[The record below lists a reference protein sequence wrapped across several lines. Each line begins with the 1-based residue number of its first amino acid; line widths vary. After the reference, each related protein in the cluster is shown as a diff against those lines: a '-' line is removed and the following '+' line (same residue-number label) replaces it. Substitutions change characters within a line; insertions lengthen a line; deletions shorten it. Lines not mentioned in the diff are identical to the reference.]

1 LTLATTALAILAALA
16 HGTAV
21 TSVTTRLSL
30 RNTAALR
37 PVAPRLRRV
46 LAGLTIARR
55 LASVAA
61 FALAGRMTLA
71 IPALDTRRTVTCTM
85 PMLAIARC
93 MTLAIATIATRRAI
107 PSTMLVFAAA
117 GGVTLAV
124 QAIATRRTI
133 SCTMLMLAAAGGMT
147 LAIPAI
153 AKRRAISCAM
163 LMLAAAGGMILAIPA
178 LTARR
183 TVTCTMLVL
192 AIPPGRAAITT
203 ATLVAAITARCTAA
217 RPPMCGAPSLG
228 VLSARCCTPLMA
240 FVALRRDVVRQ
251 ILNKHLGR
259 RSPFAARVGGNNGQ
273 LAAGQLL
280 DVAQILALIG
290 CTQSNGDTARTG
302 TRRAPDPMHVALRN
316 IRQLEVDDVSNF
328 VDVDAARRDVR
339 RDEHARKTLAE
350 TVEGRL
356 TLALALVA
364 MDRVDADTHV
374 LDRRRDAISP
384 TLRAR
389 ENDHAAHFGILEQ
402 AREHIAFA
410 GCGNED
416 HLLVD
421 AIDRLAGASDFDAN
435 WILENLR
442 GKLCDIVRHGGREQ
456 QRMALSRHE
465 LQDASYI
472 AHEAHVEHTVGFVED
487 ERTHLVEAQVALV
500 DKIEKTTGRRDE
512 DVDTASN
519 GIHLRTLAHAAEDD
533 GVRDAHMAAIGMN
546 ALADLDGELTR
557 RRQDQCTRCTG
568 LRAAALGGQALEQR
582 QNERGRLASTGLSE
596 A

>member
-1 LTLATTALAILAALA
+1 MTLTTTALAILAALA
-16 HGTAV
+16 HGTTV
-21 TSVTTRLSL
+21 TSVTTRLFS

-46 LAGLTIARR
+46 LSGLTIARR

-61 FALAGRMTLA
+61 FAIAGRMTLA
-71 IPALDTRRTVTCTM
+71 IPALATRRTVTCTI

-93 MTLAIATIATRRAI
+93 MPLAVPALATRRAI

-153 AKRRAISCAM
+153 ATRRAISCAM

-178 LTARR
+178 IATRR
-183 TVTCTMLVL
+183 AVTCTMLVL
-192 AIPPGRAAITT
+192 AIPPWRAAITT

-228 VLSARCCTPLMA
+228 VLSARWCTPLVA
-240 FVALRRDVVRQ
+240 FAALRRDVVRR
-251 ILNKHLGR
+251 ILDRQLAR
-259 RSPFAARVGGNNGQ
+259 RSALAARVGGNNGQ
-273 LAAGQLL
+273 LATRQLL
-280 DVAQILALIG
+280 DIAQVLALIG

-316 IRQLEVDDVSNF
+316 IRQLEVDDVSDF
-328 VDVDAARRDVR
+328 IDVDAARRNVR
-339 RDEHARKTLAE
+339 RDEHARETLAE
-350 TVEGRL
+350 AVEGRL

-364 MDRVDADTHV
+364 MDRVNADPHV
-374 LDRRRDAISP
+374 LDRRRDTIGP

-389 ENDHAAHFGILEQ
+389 ENDHAPHFGILEQ
-402 AREHIAFA
+402 AREHIALA
-410 GCGNED
+410 GCRNED
-416 HLLVD
+416 HLLID
-421 AIDRLAGASDFDAN
+421 AIDGLAGASDLDTHG
-435 WILENLR
+435 ILEDL
-442 GKLCDIVRHGGREQ
+442 GCKLSDVARHGGREE
-456 QRMALSRHE
+456 QRVALGWHE

-472 AHEAHVEHTVGFVED
+472 ANEAHVEHTVGFVED
-487 ERTHLVEAQVALV
+487 ERTHLVEAQVTLV

-533 GVRDAHMAAIGMN
+533 GVRDAHMTAIGMN